1 MYVSPLCRVKTK
13 TSSIAQCRVP
23 ANEDLTPSAAVRVLP
38 EEFSYDNIIDNLKF
52 PGPDLQL
59 QDLQVLDFFLH
70 AFVHSRRVTHISLHR
85 ESDLRNIKFF
95 RALTSSWRPFGP
107 A

>member
-13 TSSIAQCRVP
+13 TSSTAQCRVP

-59 QDLQVLDFFLH
+59 QDLQ
-70 AFVHSRRVTHISLHR
+70 
-85 ESDLRNIKFF
+85 EKFI
-95 RALTSSWRPFGP
+95 WGI
-107 A
+107 